1 MDGVMATQA
10 YMKEQATEQ
19 SPKKIDDF
27 ELEPVPEKAKRSWW
41 VISLIWLA
49 IGIDI
54 SGLFLGSILSSG
66 IGFEDAL
73 IATFVG
79 SGLLAIIAMLC
90 ANIGFQAGVSTPL
103 VSSAVFGRNGGK
115 ILGLING
122 VSLVGWFA
130 FQADFFAYIMVDAL
144 MKYDIM
150 VSHLTALI
158 AGSVLMMMT
167 AIYGVRAL
175 GRLSTYSVP
184 LMVTLITVGLFM
196 AADYQGGAAP
206 SITDPLTLG
215 QAISFV
221 MSIWILAAVAAPD
234 IARYAKSR
242 KDAILGAGI
251 GFLVG
256 NSAIIL
262 IALILTK
269 MTGTDDLVEV
279 FFSLGL
285 GMAAIIVLVFAQ
297 WTTNSSNLTSGGL
310 CMSMVL
316 PNVPRPVLVVLMTI
330 VGIGIAQLG
339 MVNKFTDFLMLLS
352 VTIAPAAGV
361 YIVQYYL
368 IDASKMSFERIQ
380 QVPNWMLKGLVS
392 WAFGTAFSAC
402 TAPEFFELFSFTSIS
417 ALDGILAAGALY
429 FVLVKLSAV
438 SDKSRSASDK
448 EESL

>member
-1 MDGVMATQA
+1 MDGNMAAEA
-10 YMKEQATEQ
+10 YVNKPEATH
-19 SPKKIDDF
+19 SHKKIDDF

-73 IATFVG
+73 LATFIG

-115 ILGLING
+115 ILGFING
-122 VSLVGWFA
+122 ISLVGWFA
-130 FQADFFAYIMVDAL
+130 FQADFFAFIMVDAL
-144 MKYDIM
+144 AKYDIII
-150 VSHLTALI
+150 SHLTALI
-158 AGSVLMMMT
+158 GGSVLMMMT

-175 GRLSTYSVP
+175 GKLSTYSVP
-184 LMVTLITVGLFM
+184 LMVTLITIGLFM

-206 SITDPLTLG
+206 SIEDPLTLG

-234 IARYAKSR
+234 IARYAKTR
-242 KDAILGAGI
+242 RDAILGAGI

-279 FFSLGL
+279 FFTLGL

-316 PNVPRPVLVVLMTI
+316 PKIPRPVLVVIMTI

-361 YIVQYYL
+361 YIVQYYVL
-368 IDASKMSFERIQ
+368 DSTKMSFENIQ
-380 QVPNWMLKGLVS
+380 QVPAWMFKGLAS
-392 WAFGTAFSAC
+392 WAFGTVFSAC
-402 TAPEFFELFSFTSIS
+402 TAPEFFNLFSFTSIS
-417 ALDGILAAGALY
+417 ALDGILAAGVIYLALM
-429 FVLVKLSAV
+429 KLTPS
-438 SDKSRSASDK
+438 SDK
-448 EESL
+448 E

>member
-1 MDGVMATQA
+1 MDGTMAAEA
-10 YMKEQATEQ
+10 YVNKPEATH
-19 SPKKIDDF
+19 SHKKIDDF

-66 IGFEDAL
+66 IGFDDAL
-73 IATFVG
+73 LATFIG
-79 SGLLAIIAMLC
+79 SGLLAVIAMLC

-115 ILGLING
+115 ILGFING
-122 VSLVGWFA
+122 ISLVGWFA
-130 FQADFFAYIMVDAL
+130 FQADFFAFIMVDAL
-144 MKYDIM
+144 AKYDIII
-150 VSHLTALI
+150 SHLTALI
-158 AGSVLMMMT
+158 GGSVLMMMT

-175 GRLSTYSVP
+175 GKLSTYSVP
-184 LMVTLITVGLFM
+184 LMVTLITIGLFM

-206 SITDPLTLG
+206 TIEDPLTLG

-234 IARYAKSR
+234 IARYAKTR
-242 KDAILGAGI
+242 RDAILGAGI

-279 FFSLGL
+279 FFTLGL

-316 PNVPRPVLVVLMTI
+316 PKIPRPVLVVIMTI

-361 YIVQYYL
+361 YIVQYYVL
-368 IDASKMSFERIQ
+368 DSTKMSFENIQ
-380 QVPNWMLKGLVS
+380 QVPAWMFKGLAS

-402 TAPEFFELFSFTSIS
+402 TAPEFFNLFSFTSIS
-417 ALDGILAAGALY
+417 ALDGILAAGVIYLALM
-429 FVLVKLSAV
+429 KLSP
-438 SDKSRSASDK
+438 SSDK
-448 EESL
+448 E

>member
-1 MDGVMATQA
+1 MDGNMAAEA
-10 YMKEQATEQ
+10 YVNKPEATH
-19 SPKKIDDF
+19 SHKKIDDF

-73 IATFVG
+73 LATFIG

-115 ILGLING
+115 ILGFING
-122 VSLVGWFA
+122 ISLVGWFA
-130 FQADFFAYIMVDAL
+130 FQADFFAFIMVDAL
-144 MKYDIM
+144 AKYDIII
-150 VSHLTALI
+150 SHLTALI
-158 AGSVLMMMT
+158 GGSVLMMMT

-175 GRLSTYSVP
+175 GKLSTYSVP
-184 LMVTLITVGLFM
+184 LMVTLITIGLFM
-196 AADYQGGAAP
+196 AADYQGGTAP
-206 SITDPLTLG
+206 SIEDPLTLG

-234 IARYAKSR
+234 IARYAKTR
-242 KDAILGAGI
+242 RDAILGAGI

-279 FFSLGL
+279 FFTLGL

-316 PNVPRPVLVVLMTI
+316 PKIPRPVLVVIMTI

-361 YIVQYYL
+361 YIVQYYVL
-368 IDASKMSFERIQ
+368 DSTKMSFENIQ
-380 QVPNWMLKGLVS
+380 QVPAWMFKGLAS
-392 WAFGTAFSAC
+392 WAFGTVFSAC
-402 TAPEFFELFSFTSIS
+402 TAPEFFNLFSFTSIS
-417 ALDGILAAGALY
+417 ALDGILAAGVIYLALM
-429 FVLVKLSAV
+429 KLSP
-438 SDKSRSASDK
+438 SSDK
-448 EESL
+448 E

>member
-1 MDGVMATQA
+1 MDGTMAAEA
-10 YMKEQATEQ
+10 YVNKPEATH
-19 SPKKIDDF
+19 SHKKIDDF

-73 IATFVG
+73 LATFIG

-115 ILGLING
+115 ILGFING
-122 VSLVGWFA
+122 ISLVGWFA
-130 FQADFFAYIMVDAL
+130 FQADFFAFIMVDAL
-144 MKYDIM
+144 AKYDIII
-150 VSHLTALI
+150 SHLTALI
-158 AGSVLMMMT
+158 GGSVLMMMT

-175 GRLSTYSVP
+175 GKLSTYSVP
-184 LMVTLITVGLFM
+184 LMVTLITIGLFM

-206 SITDPLTLG
+206 SIEDPLTLG

-234 IARYAKSR
+234 IARYAKTR
-242 KDAILGAGI
+242 RDAILGAGI

-279 FFSLGL
+279 FFTLGL

-316 PNVPRPVLVVLMTI
+316 PKIPRPVLVVIMTI

-361 YIVQYYL
+361 YIVQYYVL
-368 IDASKMSFERIQ
+368 DSTKMSFENIQ
-380 QVPNWMLKGLVS
+380 QVPAWMFRGLAS

-402 TAPEFFELFSFTSIS
+402 TAPEFFNLFSFTSIS
-417 ALDGILAAGALY
+417 ALDGILAAGVIYLALM
-429 FVLVKLSAV
+429 KLSP
-438 SDKSRSASDK
+438 SSDK
-448 EESL
+448 E

>member
-1 MDGVMATQA
+1 MDGTMAAEA
-10 YMKEQATEQ
+10 YVNKPEATH
-19 SPKKIDDF
+19 SHKKIDDF

-73 IATFVG
+73 LATFIG

-115 ILGLING
+115 ILGFING
-122 VSLVGWFA
+122 ISLVGWFA
-130 FQADFFAYIMVDAL
+130 FQADFFAFIMVDAL
-144 MKYDIM
+144 AKYDIII
-150 VSHLTALI
+150 SHLTALI
-158 AGSVLMMMT
+158 GGSVLMMMT

-175 GRLSTYSVP
+175 GKLSTYSVP
-184 LMVTLITVGLFM
+184 LMVTLITIGLFM

-206 SITDPLTLG
+206 SIEDPLTLG

-234 IARYAKSR
+234 IARYAKTR
-242 KDAILGAGI
+242 RDAILGAGI

-279 FFSLGL
+279 FFTLGL

-316 PNVPRPVLVVLMTI
+316 PRIPRPVLVVIMTI

-361 YIVQYYL
+361 YIVQYYVL
-368 IDASKMSFERIQ
+368 DSTKMSFENIQ
-380 QVPNWMLKGLVS
+380 QVPAWMFKGLAS
-392 WAFGTAFSAC
+392 WAFGTAFSTC
-402 TAPEFFELFSFTSIS
+402 TAPEFFNLFSFTSIS
-417 ALDGILAAGALY
+417 ALDGILAAGVIYLALM
-429 FVLVKLSAV
+429 KLSP
-438 SDKSRSASDK
+438 SSDK
-448 EESL
+448 E

>member
-1 MDGVMATQA
+1 MDGTMVAEAYVNKPEATHS
-10 YMKEQATEQ
+10 Y
-19 SPKKIDDF
+19 KKIDDF

-73 IATFVG
+73 LATFIG

-115 ILGLING
+115 ILGFING
-122 VSLVGWFA
+122 ISLVGWFA
-130 FQADFFAYIMVDAL
+130 FQADFFAFIMVDAL
-144 MKYDIM
+144 AKYDIII
-150 VSHLTALI
+150 SHLTALI
-158 AGSVLMMMT
+158 GGSVLMMMT

-175 GRLSTYSVP
+175 GKLSTYSVP
-184 LMVTLITVGLFM
+184 LMVTLITIGLFM

-206 SITDPLTLG
+206 SIEDPLTLG

-234 IARYAKSR
+234 IARYAKTR
-242 KDAILGAGI
+242 RDAILGAGI

-279 FFSLGL
+279 FFTLGL

-316 PNVPRPVLVVLMTI
+316 PKIPRPVLVVIMTI

-361 YIVQYYL
+361 YIVQYYVL
-368 IDASKMSFERIQ
+368 DSTKMSFENIQ
-380 QVPNWMLKGLVS
+380 QVPAWMFKGLAS

-402 TAPEFFELFSFTSIS
+402 TAPEFFNLFSFTSIS
-417 ALDGILAAGALY
+417 ALDGILAAGVIYLALM
-429 FVLVKLSAV
+429 KLSP
-438 SDKSRSASDK
+438 SSDK
-448 EESL
+448 E

>member
-1 MDGVMATQA
+1 MDGTMAAEA
-10 YMKEQATEQ
+10 YVNKPEATH
-19 SPKKIDDF
+19 SHKKIDDF

-73 IATFVG
+73 LATFIG

-90 ANIGFQAGVSTPL
+90 ANIGFQTGVSTPL

-115 ILGLING
+115 ILGFING
-122 VSLVGWFA
+122 ISLVGWFA
-130 FQADFFAYIMVDAL
+130 FQADFFAFIMVDAL
-144 MKYDIM
+144 AKYDIII
-150 VSHLTALI
+150 SHLTALI
-158 AGSVLMMMT
+158 GGSVLMMMT

-175 GRLSTYSVP
+175 GKLSTYSVP
-184 LMVTLITVGLFM
+184 LMVTLITIGLFM

-206 SITDPLTLG
+206 SIEDPLTLG

-234 IARYAKSR
+234 IARYAKTR
-242 KDAILGAGI
+242 RDAILGAGI

-279 FFSLGL
+279 FFTLGL

-316 PNVPRPVLVVLMTI
+316 PKIPRPVLVVIMTI

-361 YIVQYYL
+361 YIVQYYVL
-368 IDASKMSFERIQ
+368 DSTKMSFENIQ
-380 QVPNWMLKGLVS
+380 QVPAWMFKGLAS

-402 TAPEFFELFSFTSIS
+402 TAPEFFNLFSFTSIS
-417 ALDGILAAGALY
+417 ALDGILAAGVIYLALM
-429 FVLVKLSAV
+429 KLSP
-438 SDKSRSASDK
+438 SSNK
-448 EESL
+448 E

>member
-1 MDGVMATQA
+1 MDGTMAAEA
-10 YMKEQATEQ
+10 YVNKPEATH
-19 SPKKIDDF
+19 SHKKIDDF

-73 IATFVG
+73 LATFIG

-115 ILGLING
+115 ILGFING
-122 VSLVGWFA
+122 ISLVGWFA
-130 FQADFFAYIMVDAL
+130 FQADFFAFIMVDAL
-144 MKYDIM
+144 AKYDIII
-150 VSHLTALI
+150 SHLTALI
-158 AGSVLMMMT
+158 GGSVLMMMT

-175 GRLSTYSVP
+175 GKLSTYSVP
-184 LMVTLITVGLFM
+184 LMVTLITIGLFM

-206 SITDPLTLG
+206 TIEDPLTLG

-234 IARYAKSR
+234 IARYAKTR
-242 KDAILGAGI
+242 RDAILGAGI

-279 FFSLGL
+279 FFTLGL

-316 PNVPRPVLVVLMTI
+316 PKIPRPVLVVIMTI

-361 YIVQYYL
+361 YIVQYYVL
-368 IDASKMSFERIQ
+368 DSTKMSFENIQ
-380 QVPNWMLKGLVS
+380 QVPAWMFRGLAS

-402 TAPEFFELFSFTSIS
+402 TAPEFFNLFSFTSIS
-417 ALDGILAAGALY
+417 ALDGILAAGVIYLALM
-429 FVLVKLSAV
+429 KLSP
-438 SDKSRSASDK
+438 SSDK
-448 EESL
+448 E

>member
-1 MDGVMATQA
+1 MDGTMAAEA
-10 YMKEQATEQ
+10 YVNKPEATH
-19 SPKKIDDF
+19 SHKKIDDF

-73 IATFVG
+73 LATFIG

-115 ILGLING
+115 ILGFING
-122 VSLVGWFA
+122 ISLVGWFA
-130 FQADFFAYIMVDAL
+130 FQADFFAFIMVDAL
-144 MKYDIM
+144 AKYDIII
-150 VSHLTALI
+150 SHLTALI
-158 AGSVLMMMT
+158 GGSVLMMMT

-175 GRLSTYSVP
+175 GKLSTYSVP
-184 LMVTLITVGLFM
+184 LMVTLITIGLFM
-196 AADYQGGAAP
+196 AADYQGDAAP
-206 SITDPLTLG
+206 TIEDPLTLG

-234 IARYAKSR
+234 IARYAKTR
-242 KDAILGAGI
+242 RDAILGAGI

-279 FFSLGL
+279 FFTLGL

-316 PNVPRPVLVVLMTI
+316 PKIPRPVLVVIMTI

-361 YIVQYYL
+361 YIVQYYVL
-368 IDASKMSFERIQ
+368 DSTKMSFENIQ
-380 QVPNWMLKGLVS
+380 QVPAWMFRGLAS

-402 TAPEFFELFSFTSIS
+402 TAPEFFNLFSFTSIS
-417 ALDGILAAGALY
+417 ALDGILAAGGIYLALM
-429 FVLVKLSAV
+429 KLSP
-438 SDKSRSASDK
+438 SSDK
-448 EESL
+448 E

>member
-1 MDGVMATQA
+1 MDGTMAAEA
-10 YMKEQATEQ
+10 YVNKPEATH
-19 SPKKIDDF
+19 SHKKIDDF

-73 IATFVG
+73 LATFIG
-79 SGLLAIIAMLC
+79 SGLLAVIAMLC

-115 ILGLING
+115 ILGFING
-122 VSLVGWFA
+122 ISLVGWFA
-130 FQADFFAYIMVDAL
+130 FQADFFAFIMVDAL
-144 MKYDIM
+144 AKYDIII
-150 VSHLTALI
+150 SHLTALI
-158 AGSVLMMMT
+158 GGSVLMMMT

-175 GRLSTYSVP
+175 GKLSTYSVP
-184 LMVTLITVGLFM
+184 LMVTLITIGLFM

-206 SITDPLTLG
+206 TIEDPLTLG

-234 IARYAKSR
+234 IARYAKTR
-242 KDAILGAGI
+242 RDAILGAGI

-279 FFSLGL
+279 FFTLGL

-316 PNVPRPVLVVLMTI
+316 PKIPRPVLVVIMTI

-361 YIVQYYL
+361 YIVQYYVL
-368 IDASKMSFERIQ
+368 DSTKMSFENIQ
-380 QVPNWMLKGLVS
+380 QVPAWMFKGLAS

-402 TAPEFFELFSFTSIS
+402 TAPEFFNLFSFTSIS
-417 ALDGILAAGALY
+417 ALDGILAAGGIYLALM
-429 FVLVKLSAV
+429 KLSP
-438 SDKSRSASDK
+438 SSDK
-448 EESL
+448 EQ

>member
-1 MDGVMATQA
+1 MDGTMAA
-10 YMKEQATEQ
+10 EACVNKPEATH
-19 SPKKIDDF
+19 SHKKIDDF

-73 IATFVG
+73 LATFIG
-79 SGLLAIIAMLC
+79 SGLLAVIAMLC

-115 ILGLING
+115 ILGFING
-122 VSLVGWFA
+122 ISLVGWFA
-130 FQADFFAYIMVDAL
+130 FQADFFAFIMVDAL
-144 MKYDIM
+144 AKYDIII
-150 VSHLTALI
+150 SHLTALI
-158 AGSVLMMMT
+158 GGSVLMMMT

-175 GRLSTYSVP
+175 GKLSTYSVP
-184 LMVTLITVGLFM
+184 LMVTLITIGLFM

-206 SITDPLTLG
+206 TIEDPLTLG

-234 IARYAKSR
+234 IARYAKTR
-242 KDAILGAGI
+242 RDAILGAGI

-279 FFSLGL
+279 FFTLGL

-316 PNVPRPVLVVLMTI
+316 PKIPRPVLVVIMTI

-361 YIVQYYL
+361 YIVQYYVL
-368 IDASKMSFERIQ
+368 DSTKMSFENIQ
-380 QVPNWMLKGLVS
+380 QVPAWMFRGLAS

-402 TAPEFFELFSFTSIS
+402 TAPEFFNLFSFTSIS
-417 ALDGILAAGALY
+417 ALDGILAAGVIYLALM
-429 FVLVKLSAV
+429 KLSP
-438 SDKSRSASDK
+438 SSDK
-448 EESL
+448 E

>member
-1 MDGVMATQA
+1 MDGTMAAEA
-10 YMKEQATEQ
+10 YVNKPEATH
-19 SPKKIDDF
+19 SHKKIDDF
-27 ELEPVPEKAKRSWW
+27 ELEPVPERAKRSWW

-73 IATFVG
+73 LATFIG

-115 ILGLING
+115 ILGFING
-122 VSLVGWFA
+122 ISLVGWFA
-130 FQADFFAYIMVDAL
+130 FQADFFAFIMVDAL
-144 MKYDIM
+144 AKYDIII
-150 VSHLTALI
+150 SHLTALI
-158 AGSVLMMMT
+158 GGSVLMMMT

-175 GRLSTYSVP
+175 GKLSTYSVP
-184 LMVTLITVGLFM
+184 LMVTLITIGLFM

-206 SITDPLTLG
+206 SIEDPLTLG

-234 IARYAKSR
+234 IARYAKTR
-242 KDAILGAGI
+242 RDAILGAGI

-279 FFSLGL
+279 FFTLGL

-316 PNVPRPVLVVLMTI
+316 PKIPRPVLVVIMTI

-361 YIVQYYL
+361 YIVQYYVL
-368 IDASKMSFERIQ
+368 DSTKMSFENIQ
-380 QVPNWMLKGLVS
+380 QVPAWMFKGLAS

-402 TAPEFFELFSFTSIS
+402 TAPEFFNLFSFTSIS
-417 ALDGILAAGALY
+417 ALDGILAAGVIYLALM
-429 FVLVKLSAV
+429 KLSP
-438 SDKSRSASDK
+438 SSDK
-448 EESL
+448 E

>member
-1 MDGVMATQA
+1 MDGTMAAEA
-10 YMKEQATEQ
+10 YVNKPEATH
-19 SPKKIDDF
+19 SHKKIDDF

-73 IATFVG
+73 LATFIG

-115 ILGLING
+115 ILGFING
-122 VSLVGWFA
+122 ISLVGWFA
-130 FQADFFAYIMVDAL
+130 FQADFFAFIMVDAL
-144 MKYDIM
+144 AKYDIII
-150 VSHLTALI
+150 SHLTALI
-158 AGSVLMMMT
+158 GGSVLMMMT

-175 GRLSTYSVP
+175 GKLSTYSVP
-184 LMVTLITVGLFM
+184 LMVTLITIGLFM

-206 SITDPLTLG
+206 TIEDPLTLG

-234 IARYAKSR
+234 IARYAKTR
-242 KDAILGAGI
+242 RDAILGAGI

-279 FFSLGL
+279 FFTLGL

-316 PNVPRPVLVVLMTI
+316 PKIPRPVLVVIMTI
-330 VGIGIAQLG
+330 IGIGIAQLG

-361 YIVQYYL
+361 YIVQYYVL
-368 IDASKMSFERIQ
+368 DSTKMSFENIQ
-380 QVPNWMLKGLVS
+380 QVPAWMFKGLAS

-402 TAPEFFELFSFTSIS
+402 TAPEFFNLFSFTSIS
-417 ALDGILAAGALY
+417 ALDGILAAGVIYLALM
-429 FVLVKLSAV
+429 KLSP
-438 SDKSRSASDK
+438 SSDK
-448 EESL
+448 E

>member
-1 MDGVMATQA
+1 MDGTMAAEA
-10 YMKEQATEQ
+10 YVNKPEATH
-19 SPKKIDDF
+19 SHKKIDDF

-73 IATFVG
+73 LATFIG

-115 ILGLING
+115 ILGFING
-122 VSLVGWFA
+122 ISLVGWFA
-130 FQADFFAYIMVDAL
+130 FQADFFAFIMVDAL
-144 MKYDIM
+144 AKYDIII
-150 VSHLTALI
+150 SHLTALI
-158 AGSVLMMMT
+158 GGSVLMMMT

-175 GRLSTYSVP
+175 GKLSTYSVP
-184 LMVTLITVGLFM
+184 LMVTLITIGLFM

-206 SITDPLTLG
+206 SIEDPLTLG

-234 IARYAKSR
+234 IARYAKTR
-242 KDAILGAGI
+242 RDAILGAGI

-279 FFSLGL
+279 FFTLGL

-316 PNVPRPVLVVLMTI
+316 PKIPRPVLVVIMTI

-361 YIVQYYL
+361 YIVQYYVL
-368 IDASKMSFERIQ
+368 DSTKISFENIQ
-380 QVPNWMLKGLVS
+380 QVPAWMFKGLAS

-402 TAPEFFELFSFTSIS
+402 TAPEFFNLFSLTSIS
-417 ALDGILAAGALY
+417 ALDGILAAGVIYLALM
-429 FVLVKLSAV
+429 KLSP
-438 SDKSRSASDK
+438 SSNK
-448 EESL
+448 E

>member
-1 MDGVMATQA
+1 MDGTMAAEA
-10 YMKEQATEQ
+10 YVNKPEATH
-19 SPKKIDDF
+19 SHKKIDDF

-73 IATFVG
+73 LATFIG

-103 VSSAVFGRNGGK
+103 MSSAVFGRNGGK
-115 ILGLING
+115 ILGFING
-122 VSLVGWFA
+122 ISLIGWFA
-130 FQADFFAYIMVDAL
+130 FQADFFAFIMVDAL
-144 MKYDIM
+144 AKYDIII
-150 VSHLTALI
+150 SHLTALI
-158 AGSVLMMMT
+158 GGSVLMMMT

-175 GRLSTYSVP
+175 GKLSTYSVP
-184 LMVTLITVGLFM
+184 LMVTLITIGLFM
-196 AADYQGGAAP
+196 AADYQGGATP
-206 SITDPLTLG
+206 TIEDPLTLG

-234 IARYAKSR
+234 IARYAKTR
-242 KDAILGAGI
+242 RDAILGAGI

-279 FFSLGL
+279 FFTLGL

-316 PNVPRPVLVVLMTI
+316 PKIPRPVLVVIMTI

-361 YIVQYYL
+361 YIVQYYVL
-368 IDASKMSFERIQ
+368 DSTKMSFENIQ
-380 QVPNWMLKGLVS
+380 QVPAWMFKGLVS
-392 WAFGTAFSAC
+392 WAFGTTFSAC
-402 TAPEFFELFSFTSIS
+402 TAPEFFNLFSFTSIS
-417 ALDGILAAGALY
+417 ALDGILAAGVIYLALM
-429 FVLVKLSAV
+429 KLSL
-438 SDKSRSASDK
+438 SSDK
-448 EESL
+448 E

>member
-1 MDGVMATQA
+1 MDGTMAAEA
-10 YMKEQATEQ
+10 YVNKPEATH
-19 SPKKIDDF
+19 SHKKIDDF

-66 IGFEDAL
+66 IGFKDAL
-73 IATFVG
+73 LATFIG

-115 ILGLING
+115 ILGFING
-122 VSLVGWFA
+122 ISLVGWFA
-130 FQADFFAYIMVDAL
+130 FQADFFAFIMVDAL
-144 MKYDIM
+144 AKYDIII
-150 VSHLTALI
+150 SHLTALI
-158 AGSVLMMMT
+158 GGSVLMMMT

-175 GRLSTYSVP
+175 GKLSTYSVP
-184 LMVTLITVGLFM
+184 LMVTLITIGLFM

-206 SITDPLTLG
+206 SIEDPLTLG

-234 IARYAKSR
+234 IARYAKTR
-242 KDAILGAGI
+242 RDAILGAGI

-279 FFSLGL
+279 FFTLGL

-316 PNVPRPVLVVLMTI
+316 PKIPRPILVVIMTI

-361 YIVQYYL
+361 YIVQYYVL
-368 IDASKMSFERIQ
+368 DSTKMSFENIQ
-380 QVPNWMLKGLVS
+380 QVPAWMFKGLAS

-402 TAPEFFELFSFTSIS
+402 TAPEFFNLFSFTSIS
-417 ALDGILAAGALY
+417 ALDGILAAGVIYLALM
-429 FVLVKLSAV
+429 KLSP
-438 SDKSRSASDK
+438 SSDK
-448 EESL
+448 EL

>member
-1 MDGVMATQA
+1 MDGVMTTEA
-10 YMKEQATEQ
+10 YID
-19 SPKKIDDF
+19 KKAAKQGHKAIDDF
-27 ELEPVPEKAKRSWW
+27 ELEPVPEQAKRSWW

-66 IGFEDAL
+66 IGFEEAL
-73 IATFVG
+73 MATFMG
-79 SGLLAIIAMLC
+79 SGLLAVIAMLC
-90 ANIGFQAGVSTPL
+90 ANIGFQSGVSTPL

-115 ILGLING
+115 ILGFING

-144 MKYDIM
+144 LKYDI
-150 VSHLTALI
+150 VISHLTALVS
-158 AGSVLMMMT
+158 GSVMMMAT

-175 GRLSTYSVP
+175 GKLSTYSVP
-184 LMVTLITVGLFM
+184 LMVTLITIGLFL
-196 AADYQGGAAP
+196 AADYQGGVTP
-206 SITDPLTLG
+206 VIDEPLTLG

-234 IARYAKSR
+234 IARYAKTR

-262 IALILTK
+262 IALILMK

-279 FFSLGL
+279 FFTLGL

-316 PNVPRPVLVVLMTI
+316 PTIPRPILVMAMTL

-339 MVNKFTDFLMLLS
+339 MVEKFTDFLMLLS

-361 YIVQYYL
+361 YIAQYYL
-368 IDASKMSFERIQ
+368 IDSTKMSFENIQ
-380 QVPNWMLKGLVS
+380 KAPAWLFTGLVS
-392 WAFGTAFSAC
+392 WAFGTTFSAC
-402 TAPEFFELFSFTSIS
+402 TAPEFFDVFSLTSIS
-417 ALDGILAAGALY
+417 AIDGILSAGFCYL
-429 FVLVKLSAV
+429 VLVKLTALSN
-438 SDKSRSASDK
+438 KQ
-448 EESL
+448 

>member
-1 MDGVMATQA
+1 MDGTMAAEA
-10 YMKEQATEQ
+10 YVNKPEATH
-19 SPKKIDDF
+19 SHKKIDDF

-73 IATFVG
+73 LATFIG

-115 ILGLING
+115 ILGFING
-122 VSLVGWFA
+122 ISLVGWFA
-130 FQADFFAYIMVDAL
+130 FQADFFAFIMVDAL
-144 MKYDIM
+144 AKYDIII
-150 VSHLTALI
+150 SHLTALI
-158 AGSVLMMMT
+158 GGSVLMMMT

-175 GRLSTYSVP
+175 GKLSTYSVP
-184 LMVTLITVGLFM
+184 LMVTLITIGLFM

-206 SITDPLTLG
+206 SIEDPLTLG

-234 IARYAKSR
+234 IARYAKTR
-242 KDAILGAGI
+242 RDAILGAGI

-279 FFSLGL
+279 FFTLGL

-316 PNVPRPVLVVLMTI
+316 PKIPRPVLVVIMTI

-361 YIVQYYL
+361 YIVQYYVL
-368 IDASKMSFERIQ
+368 DSTKMSFKNIQ
-380 QVPNWMLKGLVS
+380 QVPAWMFKGLAS

-402 TAPEFFELFSFTSIS
+402 TAPEFFNLFSFTSIS
-417 ALDGILAAGALY
+417 ALDGILAAGVIYLS
-429 FVLVKLSAV
+429 LMKLSP
-438 SDKSRSASDK
+438 SSDK
-448 EESL
+448 E

>member
-1 MDGVMATQA
+1 MDGTMAAEA
-10 YMKEQATEQ
+10 YVNKPEATH
-19 SPKKIDDF
+19 SHKKIDDF

-73 IATFVG
+73 LATFIG
-79 SGLLAIIAMLC
+79 SGLLAVIAMLC

-115 ILGLING
+115 ILGFING
-122 VSLVGWFA
+122 ISLVGWFA
-130 FQADFFAYIMVDAL
+130 FQADFFAFIMVDAL
-144 MKYDIM
+144 AKYDIII
-150 VSHLTALI
+150 SHLTALI
-158 AGSVLMMMT
+158 GGSVLMMMT

-175 GRLSTYSVP
+175 GKLSTYSVP
-184 LMVTLITVGLFM
+184 LMVTLITIGLFM

-206 SITDPLTLG
+206 TIEDPLTLG

-234 IARYAKSR
+234 IARYAKTR
-242 KDAILGAGI
+242 RDAILGAGI

-279 FFSLGL
+279 FFTLGL

-316 PNVPRPVLVVLMTI
+316 PKIPRPVLVVIMTI

-361 YIVQYYL
+361 YIVQYYVL
-368 IDASKMSFERIQ
+368 DSTKMSFENIQ
-380 QVPNWMLKGLVS
+380 QVPAWMFKGLAS

-402 TAPEFFELFSFTSIS
+402 TAPEFFNLFSFTSIS
-417 ALDGILAAGALY
+417 ALDGILAAGVIYLALM
-429 FVLVKLSAV
+429 KLSP
-438 SDKSRSASDK
+438 SSDK
-448 EESL
+448 E

>member
-1 MDGVMATQA
+1 MDGTMAAET
-10 YMKEQATEQ
+10 YVNKPEVTH
-19 SPKKIDDF
+19 SHKKIDDF

-73 IATFVG
+73 LATFIG

-115 ILGLING
+115 ILGFING
-122 VSLVGWFA
+122 ISLVGWFA
-130 FQADFFAYIMVDAL
+130 FQADFFAFIMVDAL
-144 MKYDIM
+144 AKYDIII
-150 VSHLTALI
+150 SHLSALI
-158 AGSVLMMMT
+158 GGSVLMMMT

-175 GRLSTYSVP
+175 GKLSTYSVP
-184 LMVTLITVGLFM
+184 LMVTLITIGLFM

-206 SITDPLTLG
+206 SIEDPLTLG

-234 IARYAKSR
+234 IARYAKTR
-242 KDAILGAGI
+242 RDAILGAGI

-279 FFSLGL
+279 FFTLGL

-316 PNVPRPVLVVLMTI
+316 PKIPRPVLVVIMTI

-361 YIVQYYL
+361 YIVQYYVL
-368 IDASKMSFERIQ
+368 DSTKMSFENIQ
-380 QVPNWMLKGLVS
+380 QVPAWMFRGLAS

-402 TAPEFFELFSFTSIS
+402 TAPEFFNLFSFTSIS
-417 ALDGILAAGALY
+417 ALDGILAAGVIYLALM
-429 FVLVKLSAV
+429 KLSP
-438 SDKSRSASDK
+438 SSDK
-448 EESL
+448 E

>member
-1 MDGVMATQA
+1 MDGTMAAEA
-10 YMKEQATEQ
+10 YVNKPEATH
-19 SPKKIDDF
+19 SHKKIDDF

-73 IATFVG
+73 LATFIG
-79 SGLLAIIAMLC
+79 SGLLAVIAMLC

-115 ILGLING
+115 ILGFING
-122 VSLVGWFA
+122 ISLVGWFA
-130 FQADFFAYIMVDAL
+130 FQADFFAFIMVDAL
-144 MKYDIM
+144 AKYDIII
-150 VSHLTALI
+150 SHLTALI
-158 AGSVLMMMT
+158 GGSVLMMMT

-175 GRLSTYSVP
+175 GKLSTYSVP
-184 LMVTLITVGLFM
+184 LMVTLITIGLFM

-206 SITDPLTLG
+206 TIEDPLTLG

-234 IARYAKSR
+234 IARYAKTR
-242 KDAILGAGI
+242 RDAILGAGI

-279 FFSLGL
+279 FFTLGL

-316 PNVPRPVLVVLMTI
+316 PKIPRPVLVVIMTI

-361 YIVQYYL
+361 YIVQYYVL
-368 IDASKMSFERIQ
+368 DSTKMSFENIQ
-380 QVPNWMLKGLVS
+380 QVPAWMFRGLAS

-402 TAPEFFELFSFTSIS
+402 TAPEFFNLFSFTSIS
-417 ALDGILAAGALY
+417 ALDGILAAGVIYLALM
-429 FVLVKLSAV
+429 KLSP
-438 SDKSRSASDK
+438 SSDK
-448 EESL
+448 E

>member
-1 MDGVMATQA
+1 MDGTMAAEA
-10 YMKEQATEQ
+10 YVNKPEATH
-19 SPKKIDDF
+19 SHKKIDDF

-73 IATFVG
+73 LATFIG

-115 ILGLING
+115 ILGFING
-122 VSLVGWFA
+122 ISLVGWFA
-130 FQADFFAYIMVDAL
+130 FQADFFAFIMVDAL
-144 MKYDIM
+144 AKYDIII
-150 VSHLTALI
+150 SHLTALI
-158 AGSVLMMMT
+158 GGSVLMMMT

-175 GRLSTYSVP
+175 GKLSTYSVP
-184 LMVTLITVGLFM
+184 LMVTLITIGLFM

-206 SITDPLTLG
+206 SIEDPLTLG

-234 IARYAKSR
+234 IARYAKTR
-242 KDAILGAGI
+242 RDATLGAGI

-279 FFSLGL
+279 FFTLGL

-316 PNVPRPVLVVLMTI
+316 PKIPRPVLVVIMTI

-361 YIVQYYL
+361 YIVQYYVL
-368 IDASKMSFERIQ
+368 DSTKMSFENIQ
-380 QVPNWMLKGLVS
+380 QVPAWMFKGLAS

-402 TAPEFFELFSFTSIS
+402 TAPEFFNLFSFTSIS
-417 ALDGILAAGALY
+417 ALDGILAAGVIYLALM
-429 FVLVKLSAV
+429 KLSP
-438 SDKSRSASDK
+438 SSNK
-448 EESL
+448 E

>member
-1 MDGVMATQA
+1 MDGTMAAEA
-10 YMKEQATEQ
+10 YVNKPEATH
-19 SPKKIDDF
+19 SHKKIDDF

-73 IATFVG
+73 LATFIG

-115 ILGLING
+115 ILGFING
-122 VSLVGWFA
+122 ISLVGWFA
-130 FQADFFAYIMVDAL
+130 FQADFFAFIMVDAL
-144 MKYDIM
+144 AKYDIII
-150 VSHLTALI
+150 SHLTALI
-158 AGSVLMMMT
+158 GGSVLMMMT

-175 GRLSTYSVP
+175 GKLSTYSVP
-184 LMVTLITVGLFM
+184 LMVTLITIGLFM

-206 SITDPLTLG
+206 SIEDPLTLG

-234 IARYAKSR
+234 IARYAKTR
-242 KDAILGAGI
+242 RDAILGAGI

-279 FFSLGL
+279 FFTLGL
-285 GMAAIIVLVFAQ
+285 GMAAIIVLVFTQ

-316 PNVPRPVLVVLMTI
+316 PRIPRPVLVVIMTI

-361 YIVQYYL
+361 YIVQYYVL
-368 IDASKMSFERIQ
+368 DSTKMSFENIQ
-380 QVPNWMLKGLVS
+380 QVPAWMFKGLAS

-402 TAPEFFELFSFTSIS
+402 TAPEFFNLFSFTSIS
-417 ALDGILAAGALY
+417 ALDGILAAGVIYLALM
-429 FVLVKLSAV
+429 KLSP
-438 SDKSRSASDK
+438 SSNK
-448 EESL
+448 E

>member
-1 MDGVMATQA
+1 MDGTMAAEA
-10 YMKEQATEQ
+10 YVNKPEATH
-19 SPKKIDDF
+19 SHKKIDDF

-73 IATFVG
+73 LATFIG

-115 ILGLING
+115 ILGFING
-122 VSLVGWFA
+122 ISLVGWFA
-130 FQADFFAYIMVDAL
+130 FQADFFAFIMVDAL
-144 MKYDIM
+144 AKYDIII
-150 VSHLTALI
+150 SHLTALI
-158 AGSVLMMMT
+158 GGSVLMMMT

-175 GRLSTYSVP
+175 GKLSTYSVP
-184 LMVTLITVGLFM
+184 LMVTLITIGLFM

-206 SITDPLTLG
+206 SIEDPLTLG

-234 IARYAKSR
+234 IARYAKTR
-242 KDAILGAGI
+242 RDAILGAGI

-279 FFSLGL
+279 FFTLGL

-316 PNVPRPVLVVLMTI
+316 PKIPRPILVVIMTI

-361 YIVQYYL
+361 YIVQYYVL
-368 IDASKMSFERIQ
+368 DSTKMSFENIQ
-380 QVPNWMLKGLVS
+380 QVPAWMFKGLAS

-402 TAPEFFELFSFTSIS
+402 TAPEFFNLFSFTSIS
-417 ALDGILAAGALY
+417 ALDGILAAGVIYLALM
-429 FVLVKLSAV
+429 KLSP
-438 SDKSRSASDK
+438 SSDK
-448 EESL
+448 E

>member
-1 MDGVMATQA
+1 MDGTMAAEA
-10 YMKEQATEQ
+10 YVNKPEATH
-19 SPKKIDDF
+19 SHKKIDDF

-73 IATFVG
+73 LATFIG

-115 ILGLING
+115 ILGFING
-122 VSLVGWFA
+122 ISLVGWFA
-130 FQADFFAYIMVDAL
+130 FQADFFAFIMVDAL
-144 MKYDIM
+144 AKYDIII
-150 VSHLTALI
+150 SHLTALI
-158 AGSVLMMMT
+158 GSSVLMMMT

-175 GRLSTYSVP
+175 GKLSTYSVP
-184 LMVTLITVGLFM
+184 LMVTLITIGLFM

-206 SITDPLTLG
+206 SIEDPLTLG

-234 IARYAKSR
+234 IARYAKTR
-242 KDAILGAGI
+242 RDAILGAGI

-279 FFSLGL
+279 FFTLGL

-316 PNVPRPVLVVLMTI
+316 PKIPRPVLVVIMTI

-361 YIVQYYL
+361 YIVQYYVL
-368 IDASKMSFERIQ
+368 DSTKMSFENIQ
-380 QVPNWMLKGLVS
+380 QVPAWMFRGLAS

-402 TAPEFFELFSFTSIS
+402 TAPEFFNLFSFTSIS
-417 ALDGILAAGALY
+417 ALDGILAAGGIYLALM
-429 FVLVKLSAV
+429 KLSP
-438 SDKSRSASDK
+438 SSDK
-448 EESL
+448 E

>member
-1 MDGVMATQA
+1 MAAEA
-10 YMKEQATEQ
+10 YVNKPEATH
-19 SPKKIDDF
+19 SHKKIDDF

-73 IATFVG
+73 LATFIG

-115 ILGLING
+115 ILGFING
-122 VSLVGWFA
+122 ISLVGWFA
-130 FQADFFAYIMVDAL
+130 FQADFFAFIMVDAL
-144 MKYDIM
+144 AKYDIII
-150 VSHLTALI
+150 SHLTALI
-158 AGSVLMMMT
+158 GGSVLMMMT

-175 GRLSTYSVP
+175 GKLSTYSVP
-184 LMVTLITVGLFM
+184 LMVTLITIGLFM

-206 SITDPLTLG
+206 SIEDPLTLG

-234 IARYAKSR
+234 IARYAKTR
-242 KDAILGAGI
+242 RDAILGAGI

-279 FFSLGL
+279 FFTLGL

-316 PNVPRPVLVVLMTI
+316 PKIPRPVLVVIMTI

-361 YIVQYYL
+361 YIVQYYVL
-368 IDASKMSFERIQ
+368 DSTKMSFENIQ
-380 QVPNWMLKGLVS
+380 QVPAWMFKGLAS

-402 TAPEFFELFSFTSIS
+402 TAPEFFNLFSFTSIS
-417 ALDGILAAGALY
+417 ALDGILAAGVIYLALM
-429 FVLVKLSAV
+429 KLSP
-438 SDKSRSASDK
+438 SSNK
-448 EESL
+448 E

>member
-1 MDGVMATQA
+1 MDGTMAAEA
-10 YMKEQATEQ
+10 YVNKPEATH
-19 SPKKIDDF
+19 SHKKIDDF

-73 IATFVG
+73 LATFIG

-115 ILGLING
+115 ILGFING
-122 VSLVGWFA
+122 ISLVGWFA
-130 FQADFFAYIMVDAL
+130 FQADFFAFIMVDAL
-144 MKYDIM
+144 TKYDIII
-150 VSHLTALI
+150 SHLTALI
-158 AGSVLMMMT
+158 GGSVLMMMT

-175 GRLSTYSVP
+175 GKLSTYSVP
-184 LMVTLITVGLFM
+184 LMVTLITIGLFM

-206 SITDPLTLG
+206 SIEDPLTLG

-234 IARYAKSR
+234 IARYAKTR
-242 KDAILGAGI
+242 RDAILGAGI

-279 FFSLGL
+279 FFTLGL

-316 PNVPRPVLVVLMTI
+316 PKIPRPVLVVIMTI

-361 YIVQYYL
+361 YIVQYYVL
-368 IDASKMSFERIQ
+368 DSTKMSFENIQ
-380 QVPNWMLKGLVS
+380 QVPAWMFKGLAS

-402 TAPEFFELFSFTSIS
+402 TAPEFFNLFSFTSIS
-417 ALDGILAAGALY
+417 ALDGILAAGVIYLALM
-429 FVLVKLSAV
+429 KLSP
-438 SDKSRSASDK
+438 SSNK
-448 EESL
+448 E

>member
-1 MDGVMATQA
+1 MDGTMAAEA
-10 YMKEQATEQ
+10 YVNKPEATH
-19 SPKKIDDF
+19 SHKKIDDF

-73 IATFVG
+73 LATFIG

-115 ILGLING
+115 ILGFING
-122 VSLVGWFA
+122 ISLVGWFA
-130 FQADFFAYIMVDAL
+130 FQADFFAFIMVDAL
-144 MKYDIM
+144 AKYDIII
-150 VSHLTALI
+150 SHLTALI
-158 AGSVLMMMT
+158 GGSVLMMMT

-175 GRLSTYSVP
+175 GKLSTYSVP
-184 LMVTLITVGLFM
+184 LMVTLITIGLFM

-206 SITDPLTLG
+206 SIEDPLTLG

-234 IARYAKSR
+234 IARYAKTR
-242 KDAILGAGI
+242 RDAILGAGI

-279 FFSLGL
+279 FFTLGL

-316 PNVPRPVLVVLMTI
+316 PRIPRPVLVVIMTI

-361 YIVQYYL
+361 YIVQYYVL
-368 IDASKMSFERIQ
+368 DSTKMSFENIQ
-380 QVPNWMLKGLVS
+380 QVPAWMFKGLAS

-402 TAPEFFELFSFTSIS
+402 TAPEFFNLFSFTSIS
-417 ALDGILAAGALY
+417 ALDGILAAGVIYLALM
-429 FVLVKLSAV
+429 KLSP
-438 SDKSRSASDK
+438 SSNK
-448 EESL
+448 E

>member
-1 MDGVMATQA
+1 MDGTMAAEA
-10 YMKEQATEQ
+10 YVNKPEATH
-19 SPKKIDDF
+19 SHKKIDDF

-73 IATFVG
+73 LATFIG
-79 SGLLAIIAMLC
+79 SGLLAVIAMLC

-115 ILGLING
+115 ILGFING
-122 VSLVGWFA
+122 ISLVGWFA
-130 FQADFFAYIMVDAL
+130 FQADFFAFIMVDAL
-144 MKYDIM
+144 AKYDIII
-150 VSHLTALI
+150 SHLTALI
-158 AGSVLMMMT
+158 GGSVLMMMT

-175 GRLSTYSVP
+175 GKLSTYSVP
-184 LMVTLITVGLFM
+184 LMVTLITIGLFM

-206 SITDPLTLG
+206 SIEDPLTLG

-234 IARYAKSR
+234 IARYAKTR
-242 KDAILGAGI
+242 RDAILGAGI

-279 FFSLGL
+279 FFTLGL

-316 PNVPRPVLVVLMTI
+316 PKIPRPVLVVIMTI

-339 MVNKFTDFLMLLS
+339 MVNKFADFLMLLS

-361 YIVQYYL
+361 YIVQYYVL
-368 IDASKMSFERIQ
+368 DSTKMSFENIQ
-380 QVPNWMLKGLVS
+380 QVPAWMFRGLAS

-402 TAPEFFELFSFTSIS
+402 TAPEFFNLFSFTSIS
-417 ALDGILAAGALY
+417 ALDGILAAGGIYLALM
-429 FVLVKLSAV
+429 KLSP
-438 SDKSRSASDK
+438 SSDK
-448 EESL
+448 E

>member
-1 MDGVMATQA
+1 MDDTMATDTYINKTDQA
-10 YMKEQATEQ
+10 ERH
-19 SPKKIDDF
+19 KKIDDF

-73 IATFVG
+73 LATFIG
-79 SGLLAIIAMLC
+79 SALLAIIAMLC

-144 MKYDIM
+144 AKYDIEI
-150 VSHLTALI
+150 SHLTALVG
-158 AGSVLMMMT
+158 GSLLMMMT

-175 GRLSTYSVP
+175 GKLSSYSVP
-184 LMVTLITVGLFM
+184 LMVTLITIGLFM

-206 SITDPLTLG
+206 GIEDPLTLG

-316 PNVPRPVLVVLMTI
+316 PNIPRPILVILMTL

-339 MVNKFTDFLMLLS
+339 MVNRFTDFLMLLS

-361 YIVQYYL
+361 YIVQYYI
-368 IDASKMSFERIQ
+368 IDASKMSFANIQ
-380 QVPNWMLKGLVS
+380 QVPAWMIKGLAS
-392 WAFGTAFSAC
+392 WAFGTLFSAC
-402 TAPEFFELFSFTSIS
+402 TAPEFFELFSLTSIS
-417 ALDGILAAGALY
+417 ALDGILAAGLFYLA
-429 FVLVKLSAV
+429 LVKLTA
-438 SDKSRSASDK
+438 SRDK
-448 EESL
+448 E

>member
-1 MDGVMATQA
+1 MDGTMAAEA
-10 YMKEQATEQ
+10 YVNKPEATH
-19 SPKKIDDF
+19 SHKKIDDF

-73 IATFVG
+73 LATFIG

-115 ILGLING
+115 ILGFING
-122 VSLVGWFA
+122 ISLVGWFA
-130 FQADFFAYIMVDAL
+130 FQADFFAFIMVDAL
-144 MKYDIM
+144 AKYDIII
-150 VSHLTALI
+150 SHLTALI
-158 AGSVLMMMT
+158 GGSVLMMMT

-175 GRLSTYSVP
+175 GKLSTYSVP
-184 LMVTLITVGLFM
+184 LMVTLITIGLFM

-206 SITDPLTLG
+206 SIEDPLTLG

-234 IARYAKSR
+234 IARYAKTR
-242 KDAILGAGI
+242 RDAILGAGI

-279 FFSLGL
+279 FFTLGL

-316 PNVPRPVLVVLMTI
+316 PKIPRPVLVVIMTI

-361 YIVQYYL
+361 YIVQYYVL
-368 IDASKMSFERIQ
+368 DSAKMSFENIQ
-380 QVPNWMLKGLVS
+380 QVPAWMFKGLAS

-402 TAPEFFELFSFTSIS
+402 TAPEFFNLFSFTSIS
-417 ALDGILAAGALY
+417 ALDGILAAGVIYLALM
-429 FVLVKLSAV
+429 KLSP
-438 SDKSRSASDK
+438 SSNK
-448 EESL
+448 E

>member
-1 MDGVMATQA
+1 MDGTMAAEA
-10 YMKEQATEQ
+10 YVNKPEATH
-19 SPKKIDDF
+19 SHKKIDDF

-73 IATFVG
+73 LATFIG

-115 ILGLING
+115 ILGFING
-122 VSLVGWFA
+122 ISLVGWFA
-130 FQADFFAYIMVDAL
+130 FQADFFAFIMVDAL
-144 MKYDIM
+144 AKYDIII
-150 VSHLTALI
+150 SHLTALI
-158 AGSVLMMMT
+158 GGSVLMMMT

-175 GRLSTYSVP
+175 GKLSTYSVP
-184 LMVTLITVGLFM
+184 LMVTLITIGLFM

-206 SITDPLTLG
+206 SIENPLTLG

-234 IARYAKSR
+234 IARYAKTR
-242 KDAILGAGI
+242 RDAILGAGI

-279 FFSLGL
+279 FFTLGL

-316 PNVPRPVLVVLMTI
+316 PKIPRPVLVVIMTI

-361 YIVQYYL
+361 YIVQYYFL
-368 IDASKMSFERIQ
+368 DSTKMSFENIQ
-380 QVPNWMLKGLVS
+380 QVPAWMFKGLAS

-402 TAPEFFELFSFTSIS
+402 TAPEFFNLFSFTSIS
-417 ALDGILAAGALY
+417 ALDGILAAGVIYLALM
-429 FVLVKLSAV
+429 KLSP
-438 SDKSRSASDK
+438 SSDK
-448 EESL
+448 E

>member
-1 MDGVMATQA
+1 MDGTMAAEA
-10 YMKEQATEQ
+10 YVNKPEATH
-19 SPKKIDDF
+19 SHKKIDDF

-73 IATFVG
+73 LATFIG

-115 ILGLING
+115 ILGFING
-122 VSLVGWFA
+122 ISLVGWFA
-130 FQADFFAYIMVDAL
+130 FQADFFAFIMVDAL
-144 MKYDIM
+144 AKYDIII
-150 VSHLTALI
+150 SHLTALI
-158 AGSVLMMMT
+158 GGSVLMMMT

-175 GRLSTYSVP
+175 GKLSTYSVP
-184 LMVTLITVGLFM
+184 LMVTLITIGLFM

-206 SITDPLTLG
+206 SIEDPLTLG

-234 IARYAKSR
+234 IARYAKTR
-242 KDAILGAGI
+242 RDAILGAGI

-279 FFSLGL
+279 FFTLGL

-316 PNVPRPVLVVLMTI
+316 PKIPRPVLVVIMTF

-361 YIVQYYL
+361 YIVQYYVL
-368 IDASKMSFERIQ
+368 DSTKMSFENIQ
-380 QVPNWMLKGLVS
+380 QVPAWMFKGLAS

-402 TAPEFFELFSFTSIS
+402 TAPEFFNLFSFTSIS
-417 ALDGILAAGALY
+417 ALDGILAAGVIYLALM
-429 FVLVKLSAV
+429 KLSP
-438 SDKSRSASDK
+438 SSDK
-448 EESL
+448 E

>member
-1 MDGVMATQA
+1 MDGTMAAEA
-10 YMKEQATEQ
+10 YVNKPEATH
-19 SPKKIDDF
+19 SHKKIDDF
-27 ELEPVPEKAKRSWW
+27 ELEPIPEKAKRSWW

-73 IATFVG
+73 LATFIG

-115 ILGLING
+115 ILGFING
-122 VSLVGWFA
+122 ISLVGWFA
-130 FQADFFAYIMVDAL
+130 FQADFFAFIMVDAL
-144 MKYDIM
+144 AKYDIII
-150 VSHLTALI
+150 SHLTALI
-158 AGSVLMMMT
+158 GGSVLMMMT

-175 GRLSTYSVP
+175 GKLSTYSVP
-184 LMVTLITVGLFM
+184 LMVTLITIGLFM

-206 SITDPLTLG
+206 SIEDPLTLG

-234 IARYAKSR
+234 IARYAKTR
-242 KDAILGAGI
+242 RDAILGAGI

-279 FFSLGL
+279 FFTLGL

-316 PNVPRPVLVVLMTI
+316 PKIPRPVLVVIMTI
-330 VGIGIAQLG
+330 AGIGIAQLG

-361 YIVQYYL
+361 YIVQYYIL
-368 IDASKMSFERIQ
+368 DSTKMRFENIQ
-380 QVPNWMLKGLVS
+380 QAPAWMFKGLTS

-402 TAPEFFELFSFTSIS
+402 TAPEFFDLFSLTSIS
-417 ALDGILAAGALY
+417 ALDGILAAGVIYLALM
-429 FVLVKLSAV
+429 KLSP
-438 SDKSRSASDK
+438 SSDK
-448 EESL
+448 E

>member
-1 MDGVMATQA
+1 MDGTMAAEA
-10 YMKEQATEQ
+10 YVNKPEATH
-19 SPKKIDDF
+19 SHKKIDDF

-54 SGLFLGSILSSG
+54 SGLFLGSILSNG

-73 IATFVG
+73 LATFIG

-115 ILGLING
+115 ILGFING
-122 VSLVGWFA
+122 ISLVGWFA
-130 FQADFFAYIMVDAL
+130 FQADFFAFIMVDAL
-144 MKYDIM
+144 AKYDIII
-150 VSHLTALI
+150 SHLTALI
-158 AGSVLMMMT
+158 GGSVLMMMT

-175 GRLSTYSVP
+175 GKLSTYSVP
-184 LMVTLITVGLFM
+184 LMVTLITIGLFM

-206 SITDPLTLG
+206 SIEDPLTLG

-234 IARYAKSR
+234 IARYAKTR
-242 KDAILGAGI
+242 RDAILGAGI

-279 FFSLGL
+279 FFTLGL

-316 PNVPRPVLVVLMTI
+316 PKIPRPVLVVIMTI

-361 YIVQYYL
+361 YIVQYYVL
-368 IDASKMSFERIQ
+368 DSTKMSFENIQ
-380 QVPNWMLKGLVS
+380 QVPAWMFKGLAS

-402 TAPEFFELFSFTSIS
+402 TAPEFFNLFSFTSIS
-417 ALDGILAAGALY
+417 ALDGILAAGVIYLALM
-429 FVLVKLSAV
+429 KLSP
-438 SDKSRSASDK
+438 SSNK
-448 EESL
+448 E

>member
-1 MDGVMATQA
+1 
-10 YMKEQATEQ
+10 
-19 SPKKIDDF
+19 
-27 ELEPVPEKAKRSWW
+27 
-41 VISLIWLA
+41 
-49 IGIDI
+49 
-54 SGLFLGSILSSG
+54 
-66 IGFEDAL
+66 
-73 IATFVG
+73 
-79 SGLLAIIAMLC
+79 
-90 ANIGFQAGVSTPL
+90 
-103 VSSAVFGRNGGK
+103 VFGRNGGK
-115 ILGLING
+115 ILGFING
-122 VSLVGWFA
+122 ISLVGWFA
-130 FQADFFAYIMVDAL
+130 FQADFFAFIMVDAL
-144 MKYDIM
+144 AKYDI
-150 VSHLTALI
+150 VISHLTALI
-158 AGSVLMMMT
+158 GGSVLMMMT

-175 GRLSTYSVP
+175 GKLSTYSVP
-184 LMVTLITVGLFM
+184 LMVTLITIGLFM

-206 SITDPLTLG
+206 TIEDPLTLG

-234 IARYAKSR
+234 IARYAKTR
-242 KDAILGAGI
+242 RDAILGAGI

-279 FFSLGL
+279 FFTLGL

-316 PNVPRPVLVVLMTI
+316 PKIPRPVLVVIMTI

-361 YIVQYYL
+361 YIVQYYIL
-368 IDASKMSFERIQ
+368 DSAKMSFENIQ
-380 QVPNWMLKGLVS
+380 QVPAWMFKGLAS

-402 TAPEFFELFSFTSIS
+402 TAPEFFNLFSLTSIS
-417 ALDGILAAGALY
+417 SLDGILAAGAFYLA
-429 FVLVKLSAV
+429 LVKLSP
-438 SDKSRSASDK
+438 SSDK
-448 EESL
+448 E

>member
-1 MDGVMATQA
+1 MDGTMAAEA
-10 YMKEQATEQ
+10 YVNKPEATH
-19 SPKKIDDF
+19 SHKKIDDF

-73 IATFVG
+73 LATFIG

-115 ILGLING
+115 ILGFING
-122 VSLVGWFA
+122 ISLVGWFA
-130 FQADFFAYIMVDAL
+130 FQADFFAFIMVDAL
-144 MKYDIM
+144 AKYDIII
-150 VSHLTALI
+150 SHLTALI
-158 AGSVLMMMT
+158 GGSVLMMMT

-175 GRLSTYSVP
+175 GKLSTYSVP
-184 LMVTLITVGLFM
+184 LMVTLISIGLFM
-196 AADYQGGAAP
+196 AADYQGGTAP
-206 SITDPLTLG
+206 SIEDPLTLG

-234 IARYAKSR
+234 IARYAKTR
-242 KDAILGAGI
+242 RDAILGAGI

-279 FFSLGL
+279 FFTLGL

-316 PNVPRPVLVVLMTI
+316 PKIPRPVLVVIMTI

-339 MVNKFTDFLMLLS
+339 MVNKFTDFLILLS

-361 YIVQYYL
+361 YIVQYYVL
-368 IDASKMSFERIQ
+368 DSTKMSFENIQ
-380 QVPNWMLKGLVS
+380 QVPAWMFKGLAS

-402 TAPEFFELFSFTSIS
+402 TAPEFFNLFSLTSIS
-417 ALDGILAAGALY
+417 ALDGILAAGVIYLALM
-429 FVLVKLSAV
+429 KLSP
-438 SDKSRSASDK
+438 SSDK
-448 EESL
+448 E